1 MNINLIS
8 FSSIVALTGIVC
20 SCSPVVGVYSF
31 KGNVSGSS
39 RKLVIT
45 EYKDGTVT
53 GKMSATGSSRSYVYS
68 TGSIGGKIEGSRIRF
83 IITPLGESYLSGKIA
98 STNSGDGNVPYYSGK
113 INSSRTYLEG
123 NWKAIVNGR
132 TKRGG
137 FSFTNIR
144 KTKDTTPDP
153 GDEPTTGITGD
164 GDIVEL

>member
-20 SCSPVVGVYSF
+20 SCSPVVGVYTL
-31 KGNVSGSS
+31 KGKVSDSA

-68 TGSIGGKIEGSRIRF
+68 TGSIGGKIEGSHIRF

-98 STNSGDGNVPYYSGK
+98 SANSGDGNAPYYSGK
-113 INSSRTYLEG
+113 INRSRSSLYG

-132 TKRGG
+132 TKRG
-137 FSFTNIR
+137 SFNFERKINTNSGGD
-144 KTKDTTPDP
+144 TKP
-153 GDEPTTGITGD
+153 GEITRTGGLEP
-164 GDIVEL
+164 V